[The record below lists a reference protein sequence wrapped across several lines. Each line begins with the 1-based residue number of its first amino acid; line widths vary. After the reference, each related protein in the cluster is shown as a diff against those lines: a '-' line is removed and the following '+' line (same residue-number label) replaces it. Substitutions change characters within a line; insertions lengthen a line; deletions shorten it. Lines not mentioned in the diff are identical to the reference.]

1 MSKFLAKKRLANNTL
16 NKSNKYIPKGYIRG
30 ESFNK
35 ETTYDKDNT
44 KLIIVGTFT
53 PFKGQEAGYFYTSDR
68 NNIYRYID
76 LVFNDG
82 YSLVQLKSDLINN
95 PKDKKTLEELKEV
108 LRNRKIAFLDVIKEA
123 IYSLNDSRD
132 DSILEYVL
140 DKETFKGI
148 DLSKVK
154 VIANSKNAQKAVEF
168 MLEKEVD
175 YLPQMLIGTRGKYK
189 SQKELDDKWKEELS
203 KIF

>member
-1 MSKFLAKKRLANNTL
+1 MSKFLAKKRLENNAL
-16 NKSNKYIPKGYIRG
+16 KNCPKGYKIG

-53 PFKGQEAGYFYTSDR
+53 PFKGQEVGYFYTSVR

-76 LVFNDG
+76 LSFNDG

-95 PKDKKTLEELKEV
+95 PKDKEKILDEIKIV
-108 LRNRKIAFLDVIKEA
+108 LRERKIAFLDVVKEA
-123 IYSLNDSRD
+123 IYSLNNSRD

-140 DKETFKGI
+140 DRETFKEI
-148 DLSKVK
+148 DLS
-154 VIANSKNAQKAVEF
+154 
-168 MLEKEVD
+168 
-175 YLPQMLIGTRGKYK
+175 
-189 SQKELDDKWKEELS
+189 
-203 KIF
+203 